1 MAPFLVRH
9 SLDALHGD
17 GPRCSRCRRSPLV
30 GELIH
35 VLKSGRQV
43 CSLCVRR
50 LPSRQGAPVAS
61 ERVRAGERP
70 LEVVQRAA

>member
-1 MAPFLVRH
+1 M
-9 SLDALHGD
+9 
-17 GPRCSRCRRSPLV
+17 
-30 GELIH
+30 
-35 VLKSGRQV
+35 LKSGRQV